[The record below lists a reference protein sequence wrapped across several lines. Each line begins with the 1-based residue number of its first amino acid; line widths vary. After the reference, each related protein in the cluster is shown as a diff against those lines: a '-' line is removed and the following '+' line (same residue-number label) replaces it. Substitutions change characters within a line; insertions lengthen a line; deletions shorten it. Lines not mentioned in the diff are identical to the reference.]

1 MERIATSV
9 DTLFEKVEDYSK
21 TSLELLQLKA
31 VSTSADVLSSIT
43 ALIAVGIVAALFTLF
58 LNISLGLYIGKIL
71 GDYYLG
77 FLIVSGFYL
86 VLGALIYVL
95 KDTVI
100 KQKISDLVISKLVK
114 QIVTHNAK

>member
-21 TSLELLQLKA
+21 TSLELIQLKA
-31 VSTSADVLSSIT
+31 ISTSADVLSSVT

-58 LNISLGLYIGKIL
+58 LNIGLGLYIGKLL

-77 FLIVSGFYL
+77 FFIVSGFYL
-86 VLGALIYVL
+86 FLGLVIFFL
-95 KDTVI
+95 KDTLI
-100 KQKISDLVISKLVK
+100 KQKISDLVISKLIQ
-114 QIVTHNAK
+114 QISSDDAK